1 MINVATNRRENIEG
15 GVGVTGIVQL
25 CLKPASGEAINPT
38 GSEAIYQT
46 GSEAI
51 YQTKSVALRQRDWR
65 S

>member
-25 CLKPASGEAINPT
+25 CLKPASGEAIKQI
-38 GSEAIYQT
+38 GSEANYQT
-46 GSEAI
+46 GS
-51 YQTKSVALRQRDWR
+51 VALRRRDWR